1 MIEVE
6 RLAKQFEARVEGKRA
21 RVVAVEDISFVAHD
35 GRVTALLGPNGA
47 GKTTTMRVVAG
58 LVRADR
64 GHARVG
70 GVDVAAGRRPRA
82 AAGGRGPRRQA
93 GDPAADRLPDG
104 HRPLARDQRHLGG
117 PEGRRPDLAPLGP
130 VG

>member
-6 RLAKQFEARVEGKRA
+6 GLAKQFEARVEGKRA

-35 GRVTALLGPNGA
+35 GRITALLGPNGA

-58 LVRADR
+58 LVHADR

-70 GVDVAAGRRPRA
+70 GVD
-82 AAGGRGPRRQA
+82 
-93 GDPAADRLPDG
+93 
-104 HRPLARDQRHLGG
+104 
-117 PEGRRPDLAPLGP
+117 
-130 VG
+130 